1 MTRSSVPARRRILA
15 LSLAL
20 LLALGSAAPVWAAD
34 TAPACDETCY
44 ATLDAYGGLL
54 ESSVVK
60 SYRTYGAGKIVDY
73 GVYDQV
79 TNLTNGQSAAVEKGT
94 VSFELTGD
102 VPDRFYFEGK
112 TAKPYENFPWTVSL
126 SYKLNGVPTP
136 AEALAGGKGV
146 VEITLDAVPNPRA
159 STYSRN
165 NLVLTALSVF
175 NGDDALSVE
184 APGAQVQLVGNLYC
198 VLYAVLPGEERH
210 FTIRVGTEDFSYDG
224 MMLLAVPATLEQLE
238 QVADLREAKDKAE
251 ASYDAVS
258 DSLNDILDSLEG
270 MGGSLSAA
278 ASGLDQLNTARSSLS
293 GGKGQVYD
301 SLDTALTAADALS
314 DALAPL
320 TGRTPPVPEPA
331 EGQEDAAQPE
341 EDPFPGHLPTAK
353 AALTD
358 LRTLL
363 NEASAGVSALRPEV
377 EESRRILQNLQSDL
391 ADIQTRLDDTGSSA
405 KDLGTISK
413 NLSRDLTELEDS
425 LDSLSRALGNTHS
438 ISGVPGMDI
447 SINGMSP
454 AQIKSALAKAED
466 AHSQYEANGGEAV
479 FGDFQTFLV
488 MGAGLDAA
496 TAAQLDALYSQR
508 DEIKEKLGQLD
519 TASGVIDGV
528 NDRLEEVNTMID
540 SVARPAGDVCR
551 DLTSVTDSLAR
562 LAALME
568 DITGEEADASASVE
582 TLRDAASLALRLSES
597 VDGAIGHTEDL
608 TELLNTYE
616 PALQQAV
623 TDTAAVVDGAAD
635 ALTGFSA
642 AVRSARDLL
651 QSSGPSLD
659 EGTRQSL
666 SGVSAALRKAAASTG
681 STQSVR
687 DALDVIDGLIDDE
700 WTSHTGEDNNLL
712 LMDASAPPE
721 SLTDSRN
728 ENTASIQYVM
738 RTQEIRRAEAPA
750 PAPAEEAQAE
760 ESTLWSRILAMFSDI
775 WAAVASFFRFQ

>member
-1 MTRSSVPARRRILA
+1 M
-15 LSLAL
+15 
-20 LLALGSAAPVWAAD
+20 
-34 TAPACDETCY
+34 
-44 ATLDAYGGLL
+44 
-54 ESSVVK
+54 
-60 SYRTYGAGKIVDY
+60 
-73 GVYDQV
+73 
-79 TNLTNGQSAAVEKGT
+79 
-94 VSFELTGD
+94 
-102 VPDRFYFEGK
+102 
-112 TAKPYENFPWTVSL
+112 
-126 SYKLNGVPTP
+126 
-136 AEALAGGKGV
+136 
-146 VEITLDAVPNPRA
+146 
-159 STYSRN
+159 
-165 NLVLTALSVF
+165 
-175 NGDDALSVE
+175 E

-320 TGRTPPVPEPA
+320 TGRTLPVPEPA
-331 EGQEDAAQPE
+331 EGQEDAARPE
-341 EDPFPGHLPTAK
+341 EDLFPGHLPTAK

-466 AHSQYEANGGEAV
+466 AHSQYEANGGAAV

-582 TLRDAASLALRLSES
+582 TLQDAASLALRLSES

-738 RTQEIRRAEAPA
+738 RTQETAGPRPRPPPRRRRPRPKRAPCGAAFWRCSPTSGPRSRASSASSSPAGRRKKAGGPMGPPASLYSQPSIRRTPA
-750 PAPAEEAQAE
+750 SVSSKWLLKKVSISRTMCQVSFTPAV
-760 ESTLWSRILAMFSDI
+760 S
-775 WAAVASFFRFQ
+775 